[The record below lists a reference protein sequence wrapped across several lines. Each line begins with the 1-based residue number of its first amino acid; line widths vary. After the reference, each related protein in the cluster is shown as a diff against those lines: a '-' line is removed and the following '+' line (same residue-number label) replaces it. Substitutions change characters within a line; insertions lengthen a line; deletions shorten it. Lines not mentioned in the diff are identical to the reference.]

1 MSALTAA
8 QARVGEALERL
19 EQALRTAPAADG
31 ASEADLRMEC
41 ERLHREMTAANERVE
56 RLSAALSEVESRVE
70 GAIERVDELTGSR
83 TAP

>member
-8 QARVGEALERL
+8 QAKVGTALERL
-19 EQALRTAPAADG
+19 EQALRLAPGTEGPA
-31 ASEADLRMEC
+31 EPDLRAEC
-41 ERLHREMTAANERVE
+41 ERLRHELAAANERVE
-56 RLSAALSEVESRVE
+56 RLSAALSEVEGRVE

>member
-8 QARVGEALERL
+8 QARVGTALERL
-19 EQALRTAPAADG
+19 EHALRIAPAAEG
-31 ASEADLRMEC
+31 ASETDLRTEC
-41 ERLHREMTAANERVE
+41 ERLRRELTAANERVE